1 MLGAPHDSLH
11 LVAYAFRALGKKS
24 IPLQQLIFFL
34 SFDLRQMPP
43 SKAKK
48 LIHDLHAEEK
58 IVFTDELVSLSP
70 DLVIE
75 SELPTPNSTEN
86 LGELLQHFV
95 SSSRLSRAVGMSDQA
110 LEIKRVSKNP
120 LKIETIVHGSQDY
133 ILVLDEA
140 QRQIQHNC
148 PDWKR
153 VSVLHR
159 FCKHVAKLFLLLEKD
174 ESIRVLQSLQEE
186 SWDFIQL

>member
-1 MLGAPHDSLH
+1 MFGVPRGSIR
-11 LVAYAFRALGKKS
+11 LVGYAFRALGKKT

-34 SFDLRQMPP
+34 SFDLRQMTP

-48 LIHDLHAEEK
+48 FIHDLHADGR
-58 IVFTDELVSLSP
+58 IVFKDDLVSLPP

-75 SELPTPNSTEN
+75 SEQPTSSSTEN
-86 LGELLQHFV
+86 LGALLQHFV
-95 SSSRLSRAVGMSDQA
+95 SNSRLSRAVGMSNQA
-110 LEIKRVSKNP
+110 LEIKIASQNP
-120 LKIETIVHGSQDY
+120 LRLEAKVHGSQDY

-140 QRQIQHNC
+140 LRQIQHNC

-186 SWDFIQL
+186 SWDFVQL

>member
-1 MLGAPHDSLH
+1 VFGIPSDSIS
-11 LVAYAFRALGKKS
+11 LVAYAFRALGQTS
-24 IPLQQLIFFL
+24 IPLRQLIFFL

-48 LIHDLHAEEK
+48 LIFDLHADDK
-58 IVFTDELVSLSP
+58 IVLEDEVVSLSP
-70 DLVIE
+70 NLVFK
-75 SELPTPNSTEN
+75 SEQPTLGSSEN
-86 LGELLQHFV
+86 LGDLLQQFV

-110 LEIKRVSKNP
+110 FEIKRASQNP
-120 LKIETIVHGSQDY
+120 LRIEALVHGSQDY
-133 ILVLDEA
+133 ILVLDES
-140 QRQIQHNC
+140 QRKIEHNC

-174 ESIRVLQSLQEE
+174 DAIRVLQSLQEE
-186 SWDFIQL
+186 SWGFVQL

>member
-1 MLGAPHDSLH
+1 MFGIPRDSIR
-11 LVAYAFRALGKKS
+11 LVDYAFRALGKKA
-24 IPLQQLIFFL
+24 IPLWQLIFFL

-48 LIHDLHAEEK
+48 LIHDLHVKGK
-58 IVFTDELVSLSP
+58 IVFKDDLVSLSP
-70 DLVIE
+70 DLIIE
-75 SELPTPNSTEN
+75 STQSAPTSTEN
-86 LGELLQHFV
+86 LGDLLRHFV
-95 SSSRLSRAVGMSDQA
+95 SNSRLSRAVGMSDQA
-110 LEIKRVSKNP
+110 IEIKMASQNP
-120 LKIETIVHGSQDY
+120 LRLEATVHGSQDY

-159 FCKHVAKLFLLLEKD
+159 FCKHIAKLFLLLEND
-174 ESIRVLQSLQEE
+174 ASIRVLQSLQEE